1 MKVFYSLLWPVQKCE
16 SLTVVSVILYR
27 VYNPHLP
34 RVEVQQVDSLRDEWE
49 KLTRLAD
56 SVQHRLLSEQRLH
69 YEREVD
75 KQVKAFV
82 VETIQFRNSFDTEGP
97 LVPGLLPSEA
107 VTRLGTFLERCEELQ
122 EQHGLLDAVQ
132 KLLDIPV
139 TPYPELDQTEQD
151 LSYLRA
157 LYSNYQ
163 NFIAFDKK

>member
-1 MKVFYSLLWPVQKCE
+1 MV
-16 SLTVVSVILYR
+16 SLTSNCDFINYSVLLYFR

-34 RVEVQQVDSLRDEWE
+34 RLEVQQVDSLRDEWE
-49 KLTRLAD
+49 KLTNLAD
-56 SVQHRLLSEQRLH
+56 SVRLRLLSDQRLY

-97 LVPGLLPSEA
+97 LVPGLMPSEA
-107 VTRLGTFLERCEELQ
+107 ISRLGSFLERCEELQ

-132 KLLDIPV
+132 KLLDIPL

-163 NFIAFDKK
+163 NFITFDKRYVHID

>member
-1 MKVFYSLLWPVQKCE
+1 M
-16 SLTVVSVILYR
+16 
-27 VYNPHLP
+27 YNPHLP
-34 RVEVQQVDSLRDEWE
+34 RGEVQLVDSLRDEWE
-49 KLTRLAD
+49 KLTALANG
-56 SVQHRLLSEQRLH
+56 VRHHLLSDQRLH

-107 VTRLGTFLERCEELQ
+107 VSRLGSFLERCERLQ

-132 KLLDIPV
+132 KLLDIPL

-163 NFIAFDKK
+163 NFIAFDKRYMTYIASENFLRREKHIV